1 MQKIRQSRQTE
12 SPTSAHNVPSSTVYQ
27 RQKPIESPEKTNI
40 VLLCNLDPR
49 ATAEDVGETCSMFGP
64 IMSCDMLLDPM
75 GRPLYEAEVE
85 FMYTQSAEECVAK
98 LDGEIADGRVLRA
111 HLQFKATP
119 PVVPRYSSR
128 TVGASAR
135 IESRYN
141 DTPSMP

>member
-1 MQKIRQSRQTE
+1 MRQPKQMSHSVLPPITVM
-12 SPTSAHNVPSSTVYQ
+12 SPVYHH
-27 RQKPIESPEKTNI
+27 QKPIEPPTKTNI

-64 IMSCDMLLDPM
+64 IISCDMLLDPM
-75 GRPLYEAEVE
+75 GRPLHEAEVE
-85 FMYTQSAEECVAK
+85 FAYSQSAEECVSK

-111 HLQFKATP
+111 RLQFRATP

-135 IESRYN
+135 IEQGFN
-141 DTPSMP
+141 DPPPPL